1 MGIEYK
7 MLVKRACKVCK
18 CLTFAFTKLTIF
30 IVGYPIIRLFKG
42 DFINMQAKI
51 SLNKQFLD
59 PKVDTAHAFNAFQI
73 SITTD

>member
-1 MGIEYK
+1 M
-7 MLVKRACKVCK
+7 
-18 CLTFAFTKLTIF
+18 
-30 IVGYPIIRLFKG
+30 GYPIICLLWDFKG

-73 SITTD
+73 SITTDWAEFIFWFAHFESTDFARALR